1 MLEGP
6 AVRTLLPREV
16 LSKGD
21 WRRKRAGGK
30 SKYGTVSL
38 LNVHLGR
45 ASDSRGGA
53 AGPLRGPHWAAKP
66 AGAVDSRCFVLRGGE
81 AGVYARPGSAPG
93 AYSDWG
99 SMASDV
105 GAS

>member
-1 MLEGP
+1 M
-6 AVRTLLPREV
+6 PRDV
-16 LSKGD
+16 LSKSA
-21 WRRKRAGGK
+21 WRRKSAGGK
-30 SKYGTVSL
+30 SKSGTVSL
-38 LNVHLGR
+38 LIVHLGR

-66 AGAVDSRCFVLRGGE
+66 AGSVDSRCFVLRGGE